1 MPDDAIKHKR
11 SLVLSGG
18 GSRGAYEVGVVKA
31 LYEQGIRFDFAFG
44 TSIGAINA
52 TFVAQGDLEQLEYLW
67 THLRPS
73 DIYRFPTVSQIGN
86 IVFGHRWALLDPAPL
101 EQLLNREV
109 DLTKLKASQT
119 TVGFIVTDL
128 CSLKTKVI
136 TSDEIQTLEECID
149 VLMASAALP
158 VAFPPRPLKGEGMW
172 IDGGLVRNTP
182 IQASVN
188 VGAQDIYLVLLHNE
202 AIEACPVSPIE
213 FLSRCGDILLDA
225 SARNGILLVDQYNK
239 LIEAGTTETVG
250 LRRLNLHIFQ
260 PSAPVGS
267 TFLDFN
273 PRRARQMIKQ
283 GYEDAM
289 NGMDAGKL
297 ASID

>member
-1 MPDDAIKHKR
+1 
-11 SLVLSGG
+11 
-18 GSRGAYEVGVVKA
+18 
-31 LYEQGIRFDFAFG
+31 
-44 TSIGAINA
+44 
-52 TFVAQGDLEQLEYLW
+52 
-67 THLRPS
+67 
-73 DIYRFPTVSQIGN
+73 
-86 IVFGHRWALLDPAPL
+86 
-101 EQLLNREV
+101 
-109 DLTKLKASQT
+109 
-119 TVGFIVTDL
+119 
-128 CSLKTKVI
+128 
-136 TSDEIQTLEECID
+136 
-149 VLMASAALP
+149 
-158 VAFPPRPLKGEGMW
+158 MW